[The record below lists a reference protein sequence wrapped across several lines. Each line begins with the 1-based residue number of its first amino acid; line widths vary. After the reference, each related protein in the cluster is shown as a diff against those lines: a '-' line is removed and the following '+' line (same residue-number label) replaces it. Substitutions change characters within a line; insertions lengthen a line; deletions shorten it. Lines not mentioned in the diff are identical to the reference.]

1 MPNSEL
7 KCPSV
12 RHLVEIAAAGA
23 MQSVGKSRVFHRDFS
38 KLLLKPA
45 SSQGFHRSGTLHSA
59 DPPTFSPTTNP
70 EYPLLK
76 EGRLAKRVGVVLKDA
91 KLPLMPAKRSL
102 IGALRDSLRT
112 TPALRAFPSFK
123 RRGDSNPHPPLEIN
137 GRHGTQPVFPVF
149 SHSQF
154 GQLCLLKEGWRD
166 SAGVVLK

>member
-1 MPNSEL
+1 MNFKKAMPNSEL

-23 MQSVGKSRVFHRDFS
+23 VQSVGKSRVFHRDFS

-76 EGRLAKRVGVVLKDA
+76 EGKARSAGVVLKES
-91 KLPLMPAKRSL
+91 RSAP
-102 IGALRDSLRT
+102 IKERFAGISGSFASLRT
-112 TPALRAFPSFK
+112 TPTRFASLPSFK
-123 RRGDSNPHPPLEIN
+123 RRG
-137 GRHGTQPVFPVF
+137 VA
-149 SHSQF
+149 
-154 GQLCLLKEGWRD
+154 CLRFCGIR
-166 SAGVVLK
+166 